1 MFQVNHY
8 GGIRAVYGEDELLK
22 KMSRIAERNKKMV
35 KEATKDMAKKMAKED
50 FNPFVEHSKATR

>member
-22 KMSRIAERNKKMV
+22 KMYRIAERNKKMV
-35 KEATKDMAKKMAKED
+35 KEAAGEEEPKED